1 MLKASKVF
9 GHDNVDGLLTLLV
22 DGARIINIA
31 TRGFESML
39 VGVLSRCQ
47 PVYNILVSYGYSKLG
62 EDEAEPEVVVA
73 VAGRVVVRFDERQ
86 FLALLF
92 QLPPRFTRLDPLAAD
107 TFSYFETR
115 CAEIP
120 ARSMHSKGN
129 ERLYMVNVCVGRP
142 LALF

>member
-1 MLKASKVF
+1 MF

-73 VAGRVVVRFDERQ
+73 VAGRVVVTVRR
-86 FLALLF
+86 AAV
-92 QLPPRFTRLDPLAAD
+92 PGVVVPAATAIHAVRPTR
-107 TFSYFETR
+107 
-115 CAEIP
+115 
-120 ARSMHSKGN
+120 G
-129 ERLYMVNVCVGRP
+129 
-142 LALF
+142 